1 MRSCTAVAALAL
13 IGLAACASKPA
24 QRMGQTPPPPPP
36 SAEPSPPGQGQSPGA
51 AQVGSRPSQS
61 LQEALAAS
69 AGDRVYFALDS
80 HELSAEAA
88 VALDR
93 QADWLRANPSVRV
106 MIAGNCD
113 ERGTREYNIAL
124 GARRARTAADRLVSR
139 GVSPTRIE
147 TISYG
152 KERPIE
158 GGSNDAAWARNRN
171 AHTMVSG

>member
-24 QRMGQTPPPPPP
+24 QRVGQIPPPP
-36 SAEPSPPGQGQSPGA
+36 SSAEAFPLGQGQSFGA
-51 AQVGSRPSQS
+51 GQVETRPSQS

-69 AGDRVYFALDS
+69 AGDRVHFAVDS
-80 HELSAEAA
+80 HELSADAA
-88 VALDR
+88 AALDR

-124 GARRARTAADRLVSR
+124 GARRARAAADRLASR
-139 GVSPTRIE
+139 GVNPTRIE